1 MKALF
6 LLVTLTF
13 TTKLLIAQPTH
24 YTVANA
30 HSHNDYV
37 NPQPFTTAYQAQF
50 GSMEADIFLWND
62 SLIVG
67 HTLNDIKYKRTLEQL
82 YLNPLAKQ
90 VTANKGYPYKD
101 TSRHLQLLIDIKTQ
115 AVNTLQSLIQ
125 HLAKYPQLIASSHIH
140 IVITGNRPEANAF
153 VQYPSFIM
161 FDGNIGS
168 DYSEAALSK
177 IALLSDDLTNY
188 TKWKGNEPIPAKD
201 KMVVDALVTKVH
213 NLHKNIR
220 FWASPDTEI
229 AWQQLM
235 QMHVDYIN
243 TDKIELL
250 AAYLNKQ

>member
-1 MKALF
+1 MRALF
-6 LLVTLTF
+6 LLATITF
-13 TTKLLIAQPTH
+13 TTKLLIAQPMH

-37 NPQPFTTAYQAQF
+37 NPLPFTTAYQAQF

-67 HTLNDIKYKRTLEQL
+67 HTLNDIQYKRTLEQL
-82 YLNPLAKQ
+82 YLNPLARQ
-90 VTANKGYPYKD
+90 VKANKGYPYKD
-101 TSRHLQLLIDIKTQ
+101 TSRHLQLLIDIKNQT
-115 AVNTLQSLIQ
+115 VNTLQSLIQ
-125 HLAKYPQLIASSHIH
+125 HLANYPQLIASSYIH
-140 IVITGNRPEANAF
+140 IVITGNRPPANAF

-168 DYSEAALSK
+168 NYSETALSK

-188 TKWKGNEPIPAKD
+188 TKWKGDEPIPAKD

-213 NLHKNIR
+213 NLHKRIR

-235 QMHVDYIN
+235 QMQVDYIN